1 MTTVDAGV
9 EGGRRRRCG
18 RRIWS
23 WGWRGRCSAER
34 THRVVE
40 TSSDFLRLFG
50 HRVVFFDEAV
60 VDRLELLLRSLVLPP
75 DSAFPAVD
83 VQLSP
88 CSALIGD
95 LPVQICEEV
104 LERVDDGE
112 RFALHPMEVGFLE
125 DPTRDPAL
133 RCIQRLTEM
142 GFLVVLVPGEHLGY
156 LPDELRSLA
165 VEDQLVEGLL
175 VLLLNRGLDGFVES
189 LLLRSA
195 DISLVDLTKWGR

>member
-1 MTTVDAGV
+1 MNPS
-9 EGGRRRRCG
+9 RRRDEFG
-18 RRIWS
+18 FS
-23 WGWRGRCSAER
+23 PP
-34 THRVVE
+34 
-40 TSSDFLRLFG
+40 LG
-50 HRVVFFDEAV
+50 HRVVFFDKAV
-60 VDRLELLLRSLVLPP
+60 VDRLELLLRSLVLLS

-133 RCIQRLTEM
+133 RCIQRLTEV
-142 GFLVVLVPGEHLGY
+142 GFLKVPVPGVHLGY
-156 LPDELRSLA
+156 LPDELGSLA

-175 VLLLNRGLDGFVES
+175 VLLLNCGLDGFVES

-195 DISLVDLTKWGR
+195 DTSLVDLTSRGRCS